1 MLEHQMKQVAFYNRV
16 FLSIVEGYFG
26 FFSDGPGVETGDCVY
41 TVLGCSYSLALRPT
55 TRRECLVSGECFCGW
70 VLIIVA

>member
-26 FFSDGPGVETGDCVY
+26 FFSDGPGVETGESKHTEPFLNQVDAVQC
-41 TVLGCSYSLALRPT
+41 
-55 TRRECLVSGECFCGW
+55 
-70 VLIIVA
+70 